1 MLKKLKNIE
10 KELKIELKDNLN
22 KFEIN
27 KQKKQSLDNEIKTE
41 TTQLIQFI
49 FEQQAQLLKKSTRLA
64 RKVELNLNNV
74 IKKQN
79 EILSMLKKPFS
90 NNEKILT
97 EYEHLM
103 TKDKRQ
109 KIDFD
114 YKFKQN
120 NNETI
125 TIGNLLTNKRKPNN
139 NLSAPTISYLNKKF
153 LKNQRPNQ
161 DEIKIITSN
170 TILTN
175 KQVSNWFLNKR
186 LDEKKILQPKNKTTI
201 TKFQFENTK
210 KEYLLNEYD
219 KNKYPNKQ
227 TLERISLEINLTPK
241 QVETWFKNKRHQL
254 DDKKSSRFS
263 LKNLSI
269 TSRELLFKEFEKNKY
284 PNDVTLKCIAEQV
297 CLTQKQ
303 VKAWFKNKRYK
314 LDHFDNN
321 NNNNNKNQGSGGI

>member
-10 KELKIELKDNLN
+10 NELKNELKENLN

-27 KQKKQSLDNEIKTE
+27 KQKKQALENEIKTK

-49 FEQQAQLLKKSTRLA
+49 FEQQTQLLKKSTRLA
-64 RKVELNLNNV
+64 KKVDLNLNNV

-97 EYEHLM
+97 DYEHLM
-103 TKDKRQ
+103 SKDKRQ

-114 YKFKQN
+114 YKFKQS
-120 NNETI
+120 NETI
-125 TIGNLLTNKRKPNN
+125 TIGNLLTKNNNKSKPNN
-139 NLSAPTISYLNKKF
+139 NLSEATISYLDKKF
-153 LKNQRPNQ
+153 QKNQRPTQN
-161 DEIKIITSN
+161 EIKLITSN

-186 LDEKKILQPKNKTTI
+186 LNEKKILQPENKNKI
-201 TKFQFENTK
+201 TKYQFENTK

-219 KNKYPNKQ
+219 RNKYPSKQ

-269 TSRELLFKEFEKNKY
+269 TARELLFKEFEKNKY

-321 NNNNNKNQGSGGI
+321 NNK

>member
-10 KELKIELKDNLN
+10 NELKNELKENLN

-27 KQKKQSLDNEIKTE
+27 KQKKQSLENEIKTK

-49 FEQQAQLLKKSTRLA
+49 FEQQTQLLKKSTRLA
-64 RKVELNLNNV
+64 KKVDLNLNNV

-97 EYEHLM
+97 DYEHLM
-103 TKDKRQ
+103 TEDKRQ

-114 YKFKQN
+114 YKFKQS
-120 NNETI
+120 NETI
-125 TIGNLLTNKRKPNN
+125 TIGNLLTKNNNKSKPNN
-139 NLSAPTISYLNKKF
+139 NLSEATISYLDKKF
-153 LKNQRPNQ
+153 QKNQRPTQN
-161 DEIKIITSN
+161 EIKLITSN

-186 LDEKKILQPKNKTTI
+186 LNEKKILQPENKNKI
-201 TKFQFENTK
+201 TKYQFENTK

-219 KNKYPNKQ
+219 RNKYPSKQ

-269 TSRELLFKEFEKNKY
+269 TARELLFKEFEKNKY

-314 LDHFDNN
+314 LDHFDT
-321 NNNNNKNQGSGGI
+321 NNNK

>member
-10 KELKIELKDNLN
+10 NELKNELKENLN

-27 KQKKQSLDNEIKTE
+27 KQKKQSLENEIKTK

-49 FEQQAQLLKKSTRLA
+49 FEQQTQLLKKSTRLA
-64 RKVELNLNNV
+64 KKVDLNLNNV

-97 EYEHLM
+97 DYEHLM
-103 TKDKRQ
+103 SKDKRQ

-114 YKFKQN
+114 YKFKQS
-120 NNETI
+120 NETI
-125 TIGNLLTNKRKPNN
+125 TIGNLLTKNNNKSKPNN
-139 NLSAPTISYLNKKF
+139 NLSEATISYLDKKF
-153 LKNQRPNQ
+153 QKNQRPTQN
-161 DEIKIITSN
+161 EIKLITSN

-186 LDEKKILQPKNKTTI
+186 LNEKKILQPENKNKI
-201 TKFQFENTK
+201 TKYQFENTK

-219 KNKYPNKQ
+219 RNKYPSKQ
-227 TLERISLEINLTPK
+227 TLERISLEINVTQK

-269 TSRELLFKEFEKNKY
+269 TARELLFKEFEKNKY

-314 LDHFDNN
+314 LDHF
-321 NNNNNKNQGSGGI
+321 NK